1 MNKKIFA
8 LTALL
13 FLITCISAVNA
24 EDIDQ
29 TNDTLEIDDSDIL
42 SAAKTG
48 TFSDLADD
56 ITASIS
62 ESRLNI
68 EKDYKFNNET
78 DKGLIGGIT
87 LTFDVSG
94 DYIIEGN
101 NHVIDAN
108 RQAGIF
114 KFNNGNVHIN
124 NLKFI
129 NSARTSIILTNC
141 KLYTNNVTF
150 ENNYDPGDAGAV
162 YAETSVYYSKHD
174 KFINNYAKNGASI
187 QAIESTLEI
196 DNSTFISDKE
206 IGWGLIYTY
215 DTKTS
220 IKNTV
225 FANMTSK
232 YATAIYC
239 EKNLLEISNSK
250 FINLFAQNTA
260 GAIGLK
266 ETHFATIDNC
276 SFINTSS
283 TKNGG
288 AIFADIDETTK
299 LILKGVLVKNSLFEN
314 CSSEFGGAYLQLGGY
329 ASIMDTDF
337 ISNTAKYSG
346 GAIYLSATDSLMGNL
361 KLDRNGVEHFNGGAL
376 FIDNSALR
384 ISSSN
389 ITNNVARG
397 LGSGIY
403 LYDSKYN
410 IKDSYFA
417 DNNNQVIVSY
427 FDKENSTLTNND
439 LNGGETLLNQES
451 YIRVVDYD
459 GKQIILNPTKIN
471 ETSKSSKFDLRK
483 YNLTGP
489 VKNQGNMGSCWAF
502 AATGALESAFL
513 KETGILLDLSE
524 NNVQNSGLRYSEI
537 GSNIHYEGAYS
548 TTGMGLFVSWF
559 GIISVNDDAY
569 DELGKISL
577 SQFTNDSYHIQD
589 TVIIPKRK
597 NALDNEKLKEALINY
612 GGLTVHIYGA
622 TANNNYYNK
631 DTHAQYYNGPITGN
645 HFVTL
650 VGWDDKYSKDNFLI
664 KPKGDGAWI
673 CKNSWGS
680 KWGEE
685 GYFYVSYY
693 DTSLA
698 RATTSVGYILNNT
711 EAYVRAY
718 QYDIGG
724 IDMDYYKS
732 KDGNDL
738 RYVNTYTAVY
748 DELISA
754 VGTYFETPGEKYTVT
769 IFVDGK
775 AVYSQSGSS
784 THGGFET
791 IKLNDKLA
799 VNFGH
804 KFSVEIKTKQ
814 MPIMSQSR
822 LHFEK
827 GNSIVYYPDK
837 SSDDLILKNS
847 TASIKVYTFSNENPT
862 KTKSQ
867 YYDKNKKVTVKSNA
881 KKVSVMKNNTII
893 GTATVKNGE
902 ATFDFELSP
911 GVYGLLNS
919 YDNHDDDFVEL
930 FEIMN
935 TIIAVDS
942 ITMELNDDDELNVE
956 FLDENGVNLVARDI
970 TYQLDGKKHKDVIQI
985 NGFLDIDLSELK
997 IGEHTFTFKNP
1008 ETLEEKVIPV
1018 TVVKNNKKNTPIN
1031 AEISVYGTKVMVE
1044 VEVDKDATD
1053 MVEIKIL
1060 EQEFAVHVNDGSAF
1074 ISFNMKPGSYI
1085 ANITYMGDRN
1095 FNPNSTVEEFTV
1107 EVKQDTKLITPNRVI
1122 SVADG
1127 ADGYDYQFI
1136 LKDENGTALEDMDV
1150 TVSFNGKTQKVT
1162 TDEDGWGTVKV
1173 NANVEGTYDVI
1184 VSFEGDD
1191 EYNPVKQHATIK
1203 LVKEKTSFV
1212 APDRVVYVQEMSRGY
1227 KYSAI
1232 LKDVNGKVL
1241 ANKKV
1246 LFKFNGKSIVTYT
1259 DEKGW
1264 ATVTL
1269 TAVNAGTQTVTIKF
1283 AGDRYYRETSTTRTI
1298 KIVRES
1304 SKLTVES
1311 KTYKTDETKQI
1322 TAMLKSKSDKAIY
1335 GAKLTLTSNG
1345 RTYTATTDNNGK
1357 AIFTIDIKNP
1367 GTYTAVSTFNDS
1379 RFFAATNITSKIY
1392 II

>member
-1 MNKKIFA
+1 MGV
-8 LTALL
+8 
-13 FLITCISAVNA
+13 SAVSA
-24 EDIDQ
+24 EDISQ
-29 TNDTLEIDDSDIL
+29 TNDTLEIDDSNIF

-48 TFSDLADD
+48 TFNDLYDD
-56 ITASIS
+56 IAADIF
-62 ESRLNI
+62 EGRFNI
-68 EKDYKFNNET
+68 EKDYKFNAET
-78 DKGLIGGIT
+78 DKNLSEGIT
-87 LTFDVSG
+87 ITFQRSG
-94 DYIIEGN
+94 NYIIEGN

-108 RQAGIF
+108 NKACIF
-114 KFNNGNVHIN
+114 KFNNGNIYIN

-129 NSARTSIILTNC
+129 NSGLTAIQLHDC
-141 KLYTNNVTF
+141 ELYTNNVTF
-150 ENNYDPGDAGAV
+150 ENNYDPDEAGAI
-162 YAETSVYYSKHD
+162 YLKRSGYYSNHD
-174 KFINNYAKNGASI
+174 KFINNYAEKGASI

-196 DNSTFISDKE
+196 NNSTFIADKE
-206 IGWGLIYTY
+206 MEWGLIYAY
-215 DTKTS
+215 DTES
-220 IKNTV
+220 FINNTV

-232 YATAIYC
+232 YATAIYSA
-239 EKNLLEISNSK
+239 KNSLEISNSK

-266 ETHFATIDNC
+266 GTNYVSIDNC

-283 TKNGG
+283 SKNGG
-288 AIFADIDETTK
+288 ALFADIDEKTE
-299 LILKGVLVKNSLFEN
+299 LINKGVLVKNSLFEN

-329 ASIMDTDF
+329 AIIMDTDF

-361 KLDRNGVEHFNGGAL
+361 KLDDNWAEHFNGGAL

-384 ISSSN
+384 IASSI

-403 LYDSKYN
+403 IYDSKYD
-410 IKDSYFA
+410 IKNSYFA

-427 FDKENSTLTNND
+427 FDKENSTLIDND
-439 LNGGETLLNQES
+439 LNDEEILLDQEA
-451 YIRVVDYD
+451 YIQVVDYE

-471 ETSKSSKFDLRK
+471 ETAQSPKFDLRK

-489 VKNQGNMGSCWAF
+489 VKDQGNMGACWAF

-524 NNVQNSGLRYSEI
+524 NNIQNSALRYSEI
-537 GSNIHYEGAYS
+537 GSDILYEGAYS
-548 TTGMGLFVSWF
+548 TTGMGLFLSWL
-559 GIISVNDDAY
+559 GIISVEDDTY

-577 SQFTNDSYHIQD
+577 SQFTKDSYHIQD
-589 TVIIPKRK
+589 TVIIPPRQ
-597 NALDNEKLKEALINY
+597 NALDNEKLKQALIDY
-612 GGLTVHIYGA
+612 GGLTVHVYGA
-622 TANNNYYNK
+622 QANSNYYNK
-631 DTHAQYYNGPITGN
+631 DTHAQYYDGRTGD

-650 VGWDDKYSKDNFLI
+650 VGWDDNYSKDNFLK
-664 KPKGDGAWI
+664 KPEGDGAWI

-680 KWGEE
+680 DWGED

-698 RATTSVGYILNNT
+698 MFTSSVGYILNNT
-711 EAYVRAY
+711 ESYVRAY
-718 QYDIGG
+718 QYDIGR
-724 IDMDYYKS
+724 IDFIYYKS
-732 KDGNDL
+732 NDGNDL
-738 RYVNTYTAVY
+738 RYVNTYTAVN

-769 IFVDGK
+769 IYVDGK

-799 VNFGH
+799 VNYGQE
-804 KFSVEIKTKQ
+804 FSAEIKTKQ
-814 MPIMSQSR
+814 MPKMSQSR

-827 GNSIVYYPDK
+827 GNSIVYYSDN
-837 SSDDLILKNS
+837 SSQDLILKDW
-847 TASIKVYTFSNENPT
+847 TASIKVYTVTNENPT

-893 GTATVKNGE
+893 GSATVKNGE
-902 ATFDFELSP
+902 ATFDFELAP

-919 YDNHDDDFVEL
+919 YDDPDDDFVEP

-942 ITMELNDDDELNVE
+942 ITMEHYDTEELSVE

-970 TYQLDGKKHKDVIQI
+970 TYQLDGNENADIIQM
-985 NGFLDIDLSELK
+985 NGFLEIGLSDLM
-997 IGEHTFTFKNP
+997 IGEHTFFFKNP

-1018 TVVKNNKKNTPIN
+1018 TVVKNNKKNTPIH
-1031 AEISVYGTKVMVE
+1031 AEINVDGTTVMVE
-1044 VEVDKDATD
+1044 VEVDKKATG

-1060 EQEFAVHVNDGSAF
+1060 EQEFAVQVNDGNAL
-1074 ISFNMKPGSYI
+1074 ISFKMNPGQYI
-1085 ANITYMGDRN
+1085 ANITYRGDRN
-1095 FNPNSTVEEFTV
+1095 FNPNSTVKEFTV
-1107 EVKQDTKLITPNRVI
+1107 EAKQDTKLITPNRVI
-1122 SVADG
+1122 SVTDG

-1136 LKDENGTALEDMDV
+1136 LKDENGYVLEDTDV
-1150 TVSFNGKTQKVT
+1150 IVSFNGKTQTVT

-1173 NANVEGTYDVI
+1173 NANAEGTYDVL

-1191 EYNPVKQHATIK
+1191 EYNPVKQNATIK

-1232 LKDVNGKVL
+1232 LKDQNGTAL

-1246 LFKFNGKSIVTYT
+1246 LFKFNGESIVTYT

-1311 KTYKTDETKQI
+1311 KTYKTDETKKI
-1322 TAMLKSKSDKAIY
+1322 TATLKSKSDRPIY
-1335 GAKLTLTSNG
+1335 GAKVILTSNG
-1345 RTYTATTDNNGK
+1345 RTYAATTDNNGD
-1357 AIFTIDIKNP
+1357 AIFTIDINKT
-1367 GTYTAVSTFNDS
+1367 GGYTAVSTFNDS
-1379 RFFAATNITSKIY
+1379 RFFAATNTTSKIY